1 MLQVEQPNNNL
12 SSGHVYPRPGVAFSL
27 SLSRHMHHG
36 QGLDPL
42 SLLKP
47 HSRQSLVLIPRPTFD
62 ISFLLVHSSLSLLV
76 LYVPFGG
83 EGLTKTVPGS
93 IQPAERLSGFA
104 NPQRSLL
111 VVSLERASNAL
122 LAGHC
127 RFLACV
133 ISCSCFFALS

>member
-1 MLQVEQPNNNL
+1 MCILGLVWPSL
-12 SSGHVYPRPGVAFSL
+12 SL

-93 IQPAERLSGFA
+93 IQPAERPSGFA

-111 VVSLERASNAL
+111 IVSLEQGIKCLVSW
-122 LAGHC
+122 
-127 RFLACV
+127 
-133 ISCSCFFALS
+133 ALSLLGLRYILELFLRSS